1 MEILGYAASL
11 LIGISLGL
19 IGGGGSILT
28 VPVLVYLFHVDAAAA
43 TFYSLFVVGIT
54 SLVGSVSFFRKG
66 QIDLRTA
73 MIFGIPS
80 VVTVY
85 LTRLYIF
92 PAVPDTII
100 SAGTWVLSK
109 DMFLMVTFAV
119 LMVAA
124 SYSMIKKC
132 RGANCDEEKTITKK
146 SLPVLLFGAAT
157 GLITG
162 MLGAGGGFIIIP
174 ALVTLLG
181 LDIRKAIGT
190 SLFIIA
196 VNSLFGF
203 TVSIAQFS
211 IEWAL
216 IIKIALL
223 AIAGLFV
230 GMYISARTDGKK
242 LKPAF
247 GYFVLV
253 MGVYILLKEI
263 SNF

>member
-28 VPVLVYLFHVDAAAA
+28 VPVLVYLFRLDAAIA
-43 TFYSLFVVGIT
+43 TFYSLFIVGVT
-54 SLVGSVSFFRKG
+54 SMVGSVSFFRKG
-66 QIDLRTA
+66 QVDLRTA
-73 MIFGIPS
+73 LFFGMPS
-80 VVTVY
+80 VITVY

-92 PAVPDTII
+92 PAVPEEILTV
-100 SAGTWVLSK
+100 GNWLLSK
-109 DMFLMVTFAV
+109 DMFLMITFAV

-132 RGANCDEEKTITKK
+132 RGEDCNEERPVKK
-146 SLPVLLFGAAT
+146 NVVAILAYGAAT
-157 GLITG
+157 GLTTG

-174 ALVTLLG
+174 ALVNLLG

-203 TVSIAQFS
+203 SVSITQFS

-223 AIAGLFV
+223 AIAGLFA

-247 GYFVLV
+247 GYFVLL

-263 SNF
+263 TDF

>member
-28 VPVLVYLFHVDAAAA
+28 VPVLVYLFRVDAALA
-43 TFYSLFVVGIT
+43 TFYSLFVVGLT
-54 SLVGSVSFFRKG
+54 SLVGSVSFFRKE

-73 MIFGIPS
+73 VIFGIPS

-100 SAGTWVLSK
+100 SSGSWAVSK
-109 DMFLMVTFAV
+109 DVFLMITFAI

-146 SLPVLLFGAAT
+146 TLPVLLYGGST

-203 TVSIAQFS
+203 SVSITQFS
-211 IEWAL
+211 IDWAF

-223 AIAGLFV
+223 AVAGLFA

>member
-28 VPVLVYLFHVDAAAA
+28 VPVLVYLFRVDAALA

-109 DMFLMVTFAV
+109 DMFLMITFAI

-132 RGANCDEEKTITKK
+132 RGEDCNEERPVKK
-146 SLPVLLFGAAT
+146 NVVAILAYGAAT
-157 GLITG
+157 GLTTG

-174 ALVTLLG
+174 ALVNLLG

-203 TVSIAQFS
+203 SVSITQFS

-223 AIAGLFV
+223 AIAGLFA

-247 GYFVLV
+247 GYFVLL

-263 SNF
+263 TDF